1 MVPAE
6 LLKPPVTLR
15 QRLIVQSRVSVMGGG
30 TQTGG
35 PLEQGVVLIDEVVND
50 LAVPAKALHSPLR
63 GRRLKQRAVMVDMI
77 EGNKSRLQRND
88 FLSAALLLI
97 SGP

>member
-15 QRLIVQSRVSVMGGG
+15 QRLIVQGRVSVMGGG
-30 TQTGG
+30 TQAGG

-50 LAVPAKALHSPLR
+50 LTVPAKALS
-63 GRRLKQRAVMVDMI
+63 V
-77 EGNKSRLQRND
+77 
-88 FLSAALLLI
+88 AAA
-97 SGP
+97 

>member
-15 QRLIVQSRVSVMGGG
+15 QRLIVQGRVSVMGGG
-30 TQTGG
+30 TQAGG

-50 LAVPAKALHSPLR
+50 LTVPAKVLHSPLR
-63 GRRLKQRAVMVDMI
+63 GRRLKQSAVMVDMI

-88 FLSAALLLI
+88 FLSADLLLI